1 MLRDEILIF
10 IVLIWLILTAT
21 LLVDGIARIERVIT
35 KTHMTEFKESVDR
48 ETVTEEKVETVI
60 KDEKKQESTMPSI
73 LITTKTESE
82 PEQIKEVVVEQKPI
96 IIKKTYY
103 DVPLDEDLQDHI
115 FAECAKYNID
125 PAIVIAM
132 IGKESVYNE
141 DAIGDGGNSHGL
153 MQIQP
158 RWHYDRIK
166 KLGVTN
172 LFNPYQNVTVGVDI
186 LAELFATGK
195 STEWVLMA
203 YNGGRSYA
211 NEKIAFGIVSDYA
224 NTVLTNARTL
234 GIYFI
239 EEEV

>member
-1 MLRDEILIF
+1 MLRNEVLIF
-10 IVLIWLILTAT
+10 IFIIWAICTTILFVNG
-21 LLVDGIARIERVIT
+21 LARIEKTLNKINFVI
-35 KTHMTEFKESVDR
+35 KH
-48 ETVTEEKVETVI
+48 ETIVAEEKIEVEPVVQPI
-60 KDEKKQESTMPSI
+60 P
-73 LITTKTESE
+73 E
-82 PEQIKEVVVEQKPI
+82 PEPEIVAPVKM
-96 IIKKTYY
+96 YY
-103 DVPLDEDLQDHI
+103 AVPLSEDLQDHI
-115 FAECAKYNID
+115 FTECAKYNID

-166 KLGVTN
+166 RLGVTN

-203 YNGGRSYA
+203 YNGGRAYA
-211 NEKIAFGIVSDYA
+211 NEKIALGIVSDYA
-224 NTVLTNARTL
+224 NTVITNARTL
-234 GIYFI
+234 DTYFI